1 MTAAAAMPAA
11 ETTASETMANA
22 MMAAKATAVPRA
34 SDDDAAT
41 VATVPVSAVRWAVPA
56 IVAPSVAL
64 ISGYS
69 QLLNPNVTATTG
81 ATNESAAK
89 RCLRKNGRAML
100 WSPTAFVQD

>member
-1 MTAAAAMPAA
+1 MATAAMTAMTAAAMTAA

-41 VATVPVSAVRWAVPA
+41 IATLPVSAVRWAVPA

-64 ISGYS
+64 ISGI
-69 QLLNPNVTATTG
+69 L
-81 ATNESAAK
+81 AAAQPE
-89 RCLRKNGRAML
+89 RDCDHQRHE
-100 WSPTAFVQD
+100 